1 MIYISEDMVLRLITW
16 DQTFQA
22 VETAMKKYSEKQTV
36 QNARTKTQ
44 IINKPNMLVTMP
56 GYLND
61 AKYGAL
67 GCKLVSFFPGN
78 NDLPKPMP
86 SVLAN
91 IMLFDE
97 NSGAVKAVIGG
108 FEITKWRTAAA
119 SAVATK
125 HIYENRNKPC
135 NILAIL
141 GAGQQG
147 WAHAECFNYFFKF
160 KEIRIWNRT
169 SQKASQLVTELNVK
183 HNTNIFTHVISNEE
197 CVRGADVIITVT
209 NAPDPII
216 MDDWVKSGA
225 HINAVGLG
233 RTHHSELEE
242 KLYYHAD
249 VYIDHWEGVNSELS
263 GLAKLIEFKGEVG
276 KVIMNQI
283 TTEDINRITVFQS
296 LGMAIEDC
304 AMSRLVYDL
313 YIKKQKSF

>member
-97 NSGAVKAVIGG
+97 NSGAVKA
-108 FEITKWRTAAA
+108 
-119 SAVATK
+119 
-125 HIYENRNKPC
+125 
-135 NILAIL
+135 
-141 GAGQQG
+141 
-147 WAHAECFNYFFKF
+147 
-160 KEIRIWNRT
+160 IRIWNRT